1 MLFPHCKIVF
11 LLVFSKAS
19 LKDNLYY
26 IVDFRLYYKEGV
38 TVKKAIFGGTFDP
51 IHIGHIHIAYEAL
64 YNLHLDKVLFMPA
77 GNPPNKID
85 KKITEAQIRYDL
97 VKTAVA
103 HEPYF
108 EVSNYEINK
117 KEKSYTYETV
127 EFFSEIEPSIEW
139 YFLVGVD
146 SLMDLDNWKYLHRI
160 LDSCK
165 IIAYNR
171 AGYTMEEVLKQKDY
185 IERKFNKEIIFLN
198 MPIIDVSSTNIR
210 NSIKEGRNV
219 DYLLPRGVEGIIHKL
234 HIYK

>member
-1 MLFPHCKIVF
+1 M
-11 LLVFSKAS
+11 
-19 LKDNLYY
+19 
-26 IVDFRLYYKEGV
+26 
-38 TVKKAIFGGTFDP
+38 KKAIFGGTFDP

-127 EFFSEIEPSIEW
+127 EFFSKIEPCIEW
-139 YFLVGVD
+139 YFLIGVD
-146 SLMDLDNWKYLHRI
+146 SLMDLDNWKNVERI
-160 LDSCK
+160 LGNCK

-171 AGYTMEEVLKQKDY
+171 AGFTRKEVLKQKQH
-185 IERKFNKEIIFLN
+185 IEQKYSKKVIFLD
-198 MPIIDVSSTNIR
+198 MPIIDISSTSIR
-210 NSIKEGRNV
+210 DSIKEGKNV
-219 DYLLPRGVEGIIHKL
+219 NYLLPRGVESIIHKL
-234 HIYK
+234 HIYKSI